1 MTAADRGLLV
11 CRTCGTLCRR
21 VRSTLDARCP
31 RCRGAVHF
39 RRRDSIGR
47 TWAFLIAALILY
59 IPANLLPVTET
70 RTLFGVQRD
79 TIMSGIVL
87 FWTTGSPFIA
97 AVVFAASMVIP
108 MLKFIAL
115 AILAITAQ
123 RRSRWRPQQRA
134 KLYRLLG
141 WIGRWSM
148 LDVFV
153 VTIVVALVHIQPL
166 ATINAGP
173 GIAAFGAVV
182 ILTMLASNSFDPR
195 LIWDPV
201 ESNHDNSRSSG

>member
-1 MTAADRGLLV
+1 MTAADKGLMV
-11 CRTCGTLCRR
+11 CRTCGALCRR
-21 VRSTLDARCP
+21 VRSISQTRCP
-31 RCRGAVHF
+31 RCFDAVRF
-39 RRRDSIGR
+39 RKRDSIGR

-59 IPANLLPVTET
+59 IPANVLPVTESH
-70 RTLFGVQRD
+70 TLFGTQRD

-97 AVVFAASMVIP
+97 AVIFAASVMIP
-108 MLKFIAL
+108 ILKCIAL
-115 AILAITAQ
+115 ALLAITAQ

-134 KLYRLLG
+134 KLYRLIE

-153 VTIVVALVHIQPL
+153 VAIVVALVHLRSL
-166 ATINAGP
+166 ATIHAGP
-173 GIAAFGAVV
+173 GVAAFGAVV
-182 ILTMLASNSFDPR
+182 VLTMLASKSFDPR

-201 ESNHDNSRSSG
+201 ETNHDSRQPR